1 MKNSKDRRNREKK
14 EDKLDIYIS
23 NHEIRFLNFLRFTAF
38 AIHGFRDSVPVRK
51 LHTCC

>member
-1 MKNSKDRRNREKK
+1 MKNSKDRRSRAKK
-14 EDKLDIYIS
+14 EDKLDIS
-23 NHEIRFLNFLRFTAF
+23 NFLRFTAF